1 MTHFVEGDISWLRR
15 GVQWDCNLENTA
27 ARIRNTYH
35 LNIIS
40 ISLAR
45 KQLHLL
51 RLNEIED
58 IWVLV
63 DVAIVHH
70 ND

>member
-1 MTHFVEGDISWLRR
+1 M
-15 GVQWDCNLENTA
+15 
-27 ARIRNTYH
+27 ARIRNAYH

-63 DVAIVHH
+63 DAAIVHH